1 VPAQPRWSTRWCSG
15 SGPGDAERHERP
27 VLGFDDA
34 QCRRRGRGP
43 QPPDLRQHARRR
55 RVCHQP
61 DRAAARAKRADAG
74 HPQPHR
80 DVSGYRKIDGQV
92 YYHPQASDEL
102 RRLDVGPTGQIT
114 GFTAIGNFNGTATP
128 NSITGGDI
136 DFAADGAVWV
146 TGNND
151 TGNPRLWG
159 FDFNSLNQLV
169 NVATTDQYNG
179 ITFNA
184 AGDTLYG
191 YRDTT
196 GQYGIIDRAT
206 GGFQSVVAT
215 DLSVFGVGGDL
226 ATGTLIVMQV
236 PEPSALAHVSA
247 AVLGSYFARRT
258 HQKRRQHYR

>member
-1 VPAQPRWSTRWCSG
+1 VDVARNRLIYDSTPDGGGYAISLTGLQLVQNGPTPVTLSPIGTFPGVPLNA
-15 SGPGDAERHERP
+15 
-27 VLGFDDA
+27 
-34 QCRRRGRGP
+34 
-43 QPPDLRQHARRR
+43 
-55 RVCHQP
+55 
-61 DRAAARAKRADAG
+61 
-74 HPQPHR
+74 
-80 DVSGYRKIDGQV
+80 GYRKIDGQV

-226 ATGTLIVMQV
+226 ATGTLIVVQV